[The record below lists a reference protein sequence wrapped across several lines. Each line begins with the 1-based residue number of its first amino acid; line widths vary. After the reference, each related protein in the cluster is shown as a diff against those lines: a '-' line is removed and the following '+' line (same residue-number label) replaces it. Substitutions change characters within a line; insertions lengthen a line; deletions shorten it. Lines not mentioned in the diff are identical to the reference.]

1 MVLSVFGL
9 TLASAL
15 ERCGGLPRDLEVVEL
30 WSGVGAVA
38 RAARKV
44 GAAAQ
49 EFDINRVPGATDTDD
64 PELTENILLE
74 AGFLRAL
81 SLAMRLR
88 KGGLL
93 WMAPVCASWVFLCIS
108 RTKRHKAARYEG
120 NVGCA
125 SVRDGNQM
133 ACMAALLYSV
143 AFARGVDVVLENPSS
158 STIFMYGPLVDVL
171 AAIGPDK
178 KSTAVCPHCAHS
190 NAQMGSRYGKK
201 FKFLGTAD
209 WIVQLA
215 RKCKCPGRQHVK
227 LVTESFRDGVRKVT
241 GRSAFLKDSAAY
253 PAQLG
258 RAIIAAWQSH
268 EVHGPRS
275 EVRGPKPLVQ
285 AGAERWWASGL
296 ANSDSPRARPRPKGE
311 TLPNKKQKVAGG
323 NRWWAEVGAS
333 SRVAGAPG
341 QMHQT
346 ADPTPVSFSSAS
358 SSRSWTSLSLCDV
371 GHSAGGLVVAP
382 KVTAPWSQLP
392 LDSEA

>member
-1 MVLSVFGL
+1 MSVAFPHQPCQVKPGRRSQVLGRRFSVGGRRSQPSAPAMVLSICGL

-15 ERCGGLPRDLEVVEL
+15 ERCGGLPRDLYVVEL

-171 AAIGPDK
+171 AAVGPDK
-178 KSTAVCPHCAHS
+178 KSTAVCPHCTLERTNGLQVRQEIQVLGHCRLDCATGSQMQVPWPPAREARHRKLPRWR
-190 NAQMGSRYGKK
+190 AQGHR
-201 FKFLGTAD
+201 
-209 WIVQLA
+209 
-215 RKCKCPGRQHVK
+215 
-227 LVTESFRDGVRKVT
+227 
-241 GRSAFLKDSAAY
+241 
-253 PAQLG
+253 
-258 RAIIAAWQSH
+258 
-268 EVHGPRS
+268 
-275 EVRGPKPLVQ
+275 
-285 AGAERWWASGL
+285 
-296 ANSDSPRARPRPKGE
+296 
-311 TLPNKKQKVAGG
+311 
-323 NRWWAEVGAS
+323 
-333 SRVAGAPG
+333 
-341 QMHQT
+341 
-346 ADPTPVSFSSAS
+346 
-358 SSRSWTSLSLCDV
+358 SLSIFERFGCIPGTSRP
-371 GHSAGGLVVAP
+371 GHHCSLAEP
-382 KVTAPWSQLP
+382 
-392 LDSEA
+392 